1 VRLIALALSV
11 ALLGATTTQIVIEN
25 NVLLLHAVARPGG
38 NLLFVF
44 DPGAGDFLTEYGSQQ
59 LKTKAPNLRIG
70 DADLHAVMPVLPG
83 DSNAIVPRHD
93 AKLGTIAGSL
103 GPALVRRYA
112 VTINYRAASLT
123 LTPASQFSPPPD
135 AAALPF
141 DIDET
146 GMPIVTAM
154 VDGVEGRFKVD
165 VRAPT
170 SMLYKT
176 FADKAGLSATYAGSP
191 VLKRAAYG
199 VQHAVHSI
207 EIGSLNVQNPVVWF
221 SNETSGQFASS
232 TVAGLIGNNVL
243 SHCILQLDYARKR
256 VYVGAPHL

>member
-1 VRLIALALSV
+1 MRFIALVLSV
-11 ALLGATTTQIVIEN
+11 ALLGATTTQLVIEN

-59 LKTKAPNLRIG
+59 LKTKAPDLRIG
-70 DADLHAVMPVLPG
+70 DADVRAVMPVLPG
-83 DSNAIVPRHD
+83 DSNAIVPHD

-103 GPALVRRYA
+103 GPALVQRYS
-112 VTINYRAASLT
+112 VTIDYRAASLT
-123 LTPASQFSPPPD
+123 LTPASQFSAPRD

-141 DIDET
+141 EVDET

-176 FADKAGLSATYAGSP
+176 FADKAGLSATYTGAP

-207 EIGSLNVQNPVVWF
+207 QIGSLNVQNPAAWF

-243 SHCILQLDYARKR
+243 SHCILELDYARKR
-256 VYVGAPHL
+256 VYVEVRT